1 MLLTARIIHN
11 TFSEYQ
17 QQQRQQQQQ
26 RPRQQQQRRPRQQQ
40 QRRPRHA
47 NKWSRNRSF

>member
-1 MLLTARIIHN
+1 MMLTARIIHN

-26 RPRQQQQRRPRQQQ
+26 RHQQQQRPRQQQ

>member
-17 QQQRQQQQQ
+17 QQQRQQQ
-26 RPRQQQQRRPRQQQ
+26 RQQQQQQRPRQQQ

>member
-26 RPRQQQQRRPRQQQ
+26 QRPRQQQ

>member
-26 RPRQQQQRRPRQQQ
+26 RPRQQQQRRPR
-40 QRRPRHA
+40 HA

>member
-26 RPRQQQQRRPRQQQ
+26 RHQQQQRPRQQQ